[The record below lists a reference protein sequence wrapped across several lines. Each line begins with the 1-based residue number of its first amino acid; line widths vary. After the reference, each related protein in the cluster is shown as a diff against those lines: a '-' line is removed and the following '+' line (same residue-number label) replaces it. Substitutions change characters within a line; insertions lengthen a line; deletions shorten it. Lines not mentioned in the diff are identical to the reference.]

1 MDTEK
6 KSGKR
11 AKREE
16 SSDDEKH
23 KPKMGRLPTRG
34 DAEKPFDES
43 MVLKKLKAEGRAFPW
58 VVMDQVVCSYAT
70 EDGWPLEAQKL
81 KSDTPCVIEK
91 IHVDSGPVAK
101 WKVTV
106 RALPSNL
113 VFTAPAYEFKLM
125 AKHNDIE
132 NYAIW

>member
-1 MDTEK
+1 MSEDKKHKPEPGRGDTEK
-6 KSGKR
+6 S
-11 AKREE
+11 
-16 SSDDEKH
+16 
-23 KPKMGRLPTRG
+23 L
-34 DAEKPFDES
+34 DES
-43 MVLKKLKAEGRAFPW
+43 ALLAKLKTQGRAFPW
-58 VVMDQVVCSYAT
+58 VVMDQLVRSYAT
-70 EDGWPLEAQKL
+70 DDGWPEGAQKL
-81 KSDTPCVIEK
+81 KEDTPCVIEK
-91 IHVDSGPVAK
+91 IHANTGPVAK